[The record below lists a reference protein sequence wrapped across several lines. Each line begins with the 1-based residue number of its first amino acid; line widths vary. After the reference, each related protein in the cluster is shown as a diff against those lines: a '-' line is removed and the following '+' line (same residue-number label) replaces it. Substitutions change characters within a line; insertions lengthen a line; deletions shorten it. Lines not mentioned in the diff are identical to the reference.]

1 MASTP
6 RSTSTSTTSASALA
20 SSLETDEK
28 LSKLVHSEA
37 EKSGIS
43 AKDARK
49 AFKKLKAGG
58 MMAQI
63 APTLHSQFMT
73 MNPTLTPRDKLR
85 MKIKNMQGSRNTKAS
100 KVSAYEKTREQATQQ
115 QDKDDRKKAD
125 EKAAELRKRQD
136 QVARLKDLESIIG
149 DVSHE
154 YYNTCLDNLN
164 KNQYTDDSLR
174 ARDKDIVDLYSMQQK
189 FTSTLD
195 MGELDDI

>member
-1 MASTP
+1 MSQSTKQNAQRTP
-6 RSTSTSTTSASALA
+6 SQSSTD
-20 SSLETDEK
+20 TDDK

-63 APTLHSQFMT
+63 APALHGQFMN
-73 MNPTLTPRDKLR
+73 MDPTLTPRDKLR
-85 MKIKNMQGSRNTKAS
+85 MKIKNMQGSRNTKVS
-100 KVSAYEKTREQATQQ
+100 KAHAYEKTREEATQQ
-115 QDKDDRKKAD
+115 QAKEDKKKAD
-125 EKAAELRKRQD
+125 AQEAEHQRRQAQD
-136 QVARLKDLESIIG
+136 KRLKDLESIVG

-154 YYNTCLDNLN
+154 FYNTCLDNLN
-164 KNQYTDDSLR
+164 RNQYTDESLR

-189 FTSTLD
+189 FTATLD
-195 MGELDDI
+195 MGALDDI